1 MTYRMTAAIA
11 ADETFRARVAAAL
24 LDAAQDIANETS
36 GGGQDQT
43 EGGQTI
49 DASWTA
55 SSRARLAYDCLADPT
70 DAAGTMAWLC
80 AGNQQVQSGGE
91 LDGDGVLSIDD
102 SSGKADDAALGFI
115 VASNW
120 DRVAR
125 WRAEHPAA

>member
-1 MTYRMTAAIA
+1 MTYRLTAAIA
-11 ADETFRARVAAAL
+11 ADDTFRARVAAAL
-24 LDAAQDIANETS
+24 LDAAQDIANETPS
-36 GGGQDQT
+36 STDQT

-55 SSRARLAYDCLADPT
+55 SSRARLAFDCLADPT
-70 DAAGTMAWLC
+70 DAAGTFAWLV
-80 AGNQQVQSGGE
+80 AGNPQVQSGAA
-91 LDGDGVLSIDD
+91 LDDDGVLTIDD

-125 WRAEHPAA
+125 WRASHPA